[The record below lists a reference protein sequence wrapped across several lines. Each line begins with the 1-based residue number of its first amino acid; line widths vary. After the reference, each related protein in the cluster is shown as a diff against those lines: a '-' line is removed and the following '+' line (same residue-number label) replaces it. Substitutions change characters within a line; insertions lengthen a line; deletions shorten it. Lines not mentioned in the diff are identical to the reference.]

1 MLDSFD
7 DFCQNRNTLKL
18 NIMTK
23 KKRTWKFWVLRTL
36 LFLFITGA
44 LWLTNLVWFKPFNIA
59 HFYDKLF
66 IELALDSPQLTT
78 SMGIPVIYDWYKDDL
93 DDISDAKQWESF
105 NKAKKDY
112 QTLMSYNFER
122 QSEANK
128 LNTKILAFYLEGLID
143 GEPFF
148 YHGYPVNQMA
158 GVQNYLPSFMENSHK
173 LRNKSDAEAYIARL
187 SKFDTKFDQL
197 IENLKIAESKG
208 IIPPKFVINRVLDE
222 MNGFIGAKNAGTDTV
237 QDSNAILSPVKSN
250 ILFTNFESKI
260 DKLDNLSQEQKD
272 SYKKQVEEEIATTVF
287 GAYQNLI
294 DYFEHLNEKATTDD
308 GVWKLPNGDA
318 YYRYQLK
325 QNTTTELD
333 PEEVHQIGLSEVARI
348 KNEMQNILLAE
359 GYTDTT
365 KTLGATIQELN
376 KEERFL
382 FPDNDEGRQ
391 MVIDEYNRI
400 LSEISAG
407 LDDAFDI
414 RPKAGIEVIREP
426 VFREEG
432 QAKAHYIR
440 PTMDGSRGGVFF
452 VNLRKVSEHPTFG
465 MKTLA
470 YHEGIPGHH
479 FQIAIQTEL
488 QGVPI
493 FRTVIPFTAYGEGW
507 ALYAE
512 QLAWELGFYKNDPFG
527 NLGRLQA
534 EMWRSVRLV
543 VDTGIHYKKWTRE
556 EAIDYMVLNTG
567 LTTTEVTTEIERYIV
582 IPGQACA
589 YKIGMMKILE
599 LREKAKRKL
608 GNQFDLK
615 EFHNAVLKN
624 GAVPL
629 DILDE
634 IIDEYINKSLADS
647 NGKNKENNQNS

>member
-1 MLDSFD
+1 
-7 DFCQNRNTLKL
+7 
-18 NIMTK
+18 MT

-36 LFLFITGA
+36 LFFFVTGA
-44 LWLTNLVWFKPFNIA
+44 LWLTNLIWFKPFNIA

-93 DDISDAKQWESF
+93 DDISDKKQWESF
-105 NKAKKDY
+105 NKMKEDY
-112 QTLMSYNFER
+112 ETLMSYDFES
-122 QSEANK
+122 QSEENK
-128 LNTKILAFYLEGLID
+128 LNTKILGFYLEGLKE

-148 YHGYPVNQMA
+148 YHGYPVNQLA
-158 GVQNYLPSFMENSHK
+158 GVQNNLPSFMINSHK

-187 SKFDTKFDQL
+187 SKFDTKFEQL
-197 IENLKIAESKG
+197 IENLKIRESKG
-208 IIPPKFVINRVLDE
+208 IIPPKFVIVRVLDE
-222 MNGFIGAKNAGTDTV
+222 MNGFIGVKNAGTDTI

-272 SYKKQVEEEIATTVF
+272 NYKKQLEEEIGTTVF

-294 DYFEHLNEKATTDD
+294 NFFEHLNEKATTDD
-308 GVWKLPNGDA
+308 GVWKLPNGNA

-325 QNTTTELD
+325 LNTTTDLD
-333 PEEVHQIGLSEVARI
+333 SKEVHQIGLSEVARI
-348 KNEMQNILLAE
+348 KNEMKNILLAE

-365 KTLGATIQELN
+365 KTLGAIIQELN

-382 FPDNDEGRQ
+382 FADNDDGRQ
-391 MVIDEYNRI
+391 MILDKYDRI
-400 LSEISAG
+400 LAEISAG
-407 LDDAFDI
+407 LGDAFDI
-414 RPKAGIEVIREP
+414 RPKAGIEVLREP
-426 VFREEG
+426 MFREEG
-432 QAKAHYIR
+432 RSKAHYGR
-440 PTMDGSRGGVFF
+440 PSMDGSREGVFF
-452 VNLRKVSEHPTFG
+452 VNLRNVGEHPTFG

-479 FQIAIQTEL
+479 FQIAIQMEL

-493 FRTVIPFTAYGEGW
+493 FRTVIPFVAYGEGW

-512 QLAWELGFYKNDPFG
+512 QLAWELGFYNNDPFG

-582 IPGQACA
+582 NPGQACA

-599 LREKAKRKL
+599 LRERAKRKL

-634 IIDEYINKSLADS
+634 IIEEYITKTLADT
-647 NGKNKENNQNS
+647 NV